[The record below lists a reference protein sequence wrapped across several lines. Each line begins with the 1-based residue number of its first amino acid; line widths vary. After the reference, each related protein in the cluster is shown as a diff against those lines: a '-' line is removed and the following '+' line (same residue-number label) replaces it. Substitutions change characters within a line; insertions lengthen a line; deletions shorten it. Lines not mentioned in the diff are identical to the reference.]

1 MEAKTFKHN
10 VIPTREFRIPSFYLE
25 LYFKIKCLA
34 ATQSISRL
42 LLHNKGTIKV
52 SNCNGNI
59 TYMLGIS
66 SYIALGIVV
75 VAVLFVY
82 LCHAAIS
89 AVGGTSGSTPAQ
101 IKEQIKQISLPP
113 SVILSSSLLAE

>member
-1 MEAKTFKHN
+1 M
-10 VIPTREFRIPSFYLE
+10 
-25 LYFKIKCLA
+25 
-34 ATQSISRL
+34 
-42 LLHNKGTIKV
+42 

-59 TYMLGIS
+59 TYMLGI

-75 VAVLFVY
+75 VAVLFVC

-89 AVGGTSGSTPAQ
+89 AVSGTSGSTPAQ
-101 IKEQIKQISLPP
+101 IKEQIEQISLSP